1 MLAES
6 SFGWSTLLGALAD
19 LQSPPTVVLI
29 DGDVEAAV
37 AWQRA
42 LEARYRPT
50 VQVYNI
56 AGVVSLP
63 PALAK
68 GQRPA
73 TGAVAW
79 VCRGTHC
86 LPAIATLEEV
96 ERELAS

>member
-1 MLAES
+1 M
-6 SFGWSTLLGALAD
+6 
-19 LQSPPTVVLI
+19 LI
-29 DGDVEAAV
+29 DGNAEEAG

-42 LEARYRPT
+42 LETRYRPT

-68 GQRPA
+68 GPRPA
-73 TGAVAW
+73 TGAAAW
-79 VCRGTHC
+79 VCSGTHC
-86 LPAIATLEEV
+86 LPAIGTLAEL

>member
-1 MLAES
+1 MRRR
-6 SFGWSTLLGALAD
+6 
-19 LQSPPTVVLI
+19 
-29 DGDVEAAV
+29 

-42 LEARYRPT
+42 LETHYRPT

-56 AGVVSLP
+56 AGVASLP

-68 GQRPA
+68 GPRPA
-73 TGAVAW
+73 TAAVAW

-86 LPAIATLEEV
+86 LPAIGTLAEL